1 MRSLKNTIAGITA
14 LLLSGVLL
22 VIHSPALRYIIHLIT
37 VHLSPDNYVKPGS
50 ITAVRIYYF
59 ILVIFL
65 ALLGL
70 FFLFD
75 LPRRIRDLVAR
86 LVDIEKIKFFFL
98 DDEACPGRRIPFLVF
113 LTGSVSGFLL
123 LMYYLLHGRPG
134 VEGILENITTAFLI
148 VSAILLIISAFRFR
162 QKYSVPALRKGA
174 FLSLVIFSLLLL
186 LLAGEEISWGQH
198 FFGFESSHVF
208 KEINFQGETNVHNL
222 FNPFFPVVYPVA
234 GFIFFIAYW
243 ILWTFRKGKDFFLFN
258 LFMPPRSL
266 FILIFLMACSG
277 CAPTTEIFEEMLY
290 LGILLYSIR
299 LFFCSG
305 PKAGRQSS
313 LPDGK

>member
-1 MRSLKNTIAGITA
+1 MRYLKNKIAGITA
-14 LLLSGVLL
+14 ISLSGVLL
-22 VIHSPALRYIIHLIT
+22 LIHSPALRYIIHLIT

-75 LPRRIRDLVAR
+75 MPRLVRDLVAR
-86 LVDIEKIKFFFL
+86 LVDMGKMKKYFL

-113 LTGSVSGFLL
+113 ITGSVSGFLL
-123 LMYYLLHGRPG
+123 LMYYLLHGRPR

-148 VSAILLIISAFRFR
+148 VSAILLVISAFRLR
-162 QKYSVPALRKGA
+162 LKYSVPALRKGA

-198 FFGFESSHVF
+198 FFGFDSSPIF
-208 KEINFQGETNVHNL
+208 TEINFQGETNIHNL

-234 GFIFFIAYW
+234 GFVFFIAYW
-243 ILWTFRKGKDFFLFN
+243 MLWTFRKDKDSFLFN

-266 FILIFLMACSG
+266 FILIFLVACSG

-305 PKAGRQSS
+305 PKAAMKPS
-313 LPDGK
+313 LPEG